1 MSDCPSYNEEQQPKN
16 GRGDPYRSSII
27 DMIAR
32 PALCILP
39 YSLLLMLLLF
49 PFASSGAES
58 LHSGWTELLRRHVH
72 DGAVDYQ
79 GFKQDEARLDDY
91 LAQLAAASPDQF
103 SEAEQLAFWI
113 NGYNAYTVKLILD
126 HFKNGAPPS
135 SIRKIGGLFSSPWK
149 IAFAEMGGSTYT
161 LDNIE
166 HDIIRVNFNEPRI
179 HFAVNC
185 ASKSCPILISE
196 AYQGEFLD
204 RQLETSTR
212 NFLEN
217 PAYNYLAGDT
227 LHVSSIF
234 KWYGEDFDDDP
245 LSFFLAHTEGA
256 LHRQLSGR
264 KEQIRIK
271 YLDYDWSLNGT
282 AE

>member
-1 MSDCPSYNEEQQPKN
+1 MSD
-16 GRGDPYRSSII
+16 RSSYDKEKPLANGTGCSLGAITF

-32 PALCILP
+32 QALCILQS
-39 YSLLLMLLLF
+39 SLLLMLLLF
-49 PFASSGAES
+49 PFASVSAEA
-58 LHSGWTELLRRHVH
+58 LHSGWTELLSRHVR

-79 GFKQDEARLDDY
+79 GFKQDEAQLDNY
-91 LAQLAAASPDQF
+91 LGLLAAASPDRF
-103 SEAEQLAFWI
+103 SVAEQLAYWI

-126 HFKNGAPPS
+126 NFKNGAPPS

-149 IAFAEMGGSTYT
+149 ISFARMGGSTYT

-166 HDIIRVNFNEPRI
+166 HDIIRVKFNEPRI

-196 AYQGEFLD
+196 AYEGEYLD

-217 PAYNYLAGDT
+217 PAHNYLAGDT

-234 KWYGEDFDDDP
+234 KWYGEDFNDDP